1 MSPIEKLKTERNQ
14 VREILSMLTSDFQDE
29 FSDKDFEHMNRVLD
43 LINTDEKLID
53 DLYKENLENE
63 SEARELNIKFTE
75 FSKQYIELVEKM
87 NRGLEHIK
95 LLLWDLRNRDWDCT
109 KDIEKAEEFLDGF
122 NKRTN

>member
-1 MSPIEKLKTERNQ
+1 MSTIEKLKTERNQ

-53 DLYKENLENE
+53 DLFKENLENE
-63 SEARELNIKFTE
+63 SEARELNIRFTE
-75 FSKQYIELVEKM
+75 FSKQYVELVEKM

-109 KDIEKAEEFLDGF
+109 KDVKKVEEFLDGF
-122 NKRTN
+122 DKRTN

>member
-1 MSPIEKLKTERNQ
+1 MNSIEKLKTERNQ

-29 FSDKDFEHMNRVLD
+29 FSDKDFEHMNKVLD

-53 DLYKENLENE
+53 DLCEENNE
-63 SEARELNIKFTE
+63 AKTI
-75 FSKQYIELVEKM
+75 
-87 NRGLEHIK
+87 IK

-122 NKRTN
+122 DKRTN

>member
-1 MSPIEKLKTERNQ
+1 MSSIEKLKTERNQ

-53 DLYKENLENE
+53 DLFKENLENE
-63 SEARELNIKFTE
+63 SEARELNIRFTE
-75 FSKQYIELVEKM
+75 FSKQYVELVEKM

-109 KDIEKAEEFLDGF
+109 KDMKKAEEFLDEF